1 MRTWNGY
8 FAVIFYKKLVVCLST
23 NYGHPKNNSFLIFS
37 FATGGVYNFNRD
49 TLVNK
54 LDDVNNM
61 NAMRMK
67 FLSFYIYQDEND
79 KFLYRYSCLS
89 ILFYW

>member
-1 MRTWNGY
+1 M
-8 FAVIFYKKLVVCLST
+8 VVCLST
-23 NYGHPKNNSFLIFS
+23 NHGNPKNNSLIIFE

>member
-1 MRTWNGY
+1 MDVPKIILYN
-8 FAVIFYKKLVVCLST
+8 IF
-23 NYGHPKNNSFLIFS
+23 

-61 NAMRMK
+61 NAMRIK
-67 FLSFYIYQDEND
+67 ILSFYIYQDEND